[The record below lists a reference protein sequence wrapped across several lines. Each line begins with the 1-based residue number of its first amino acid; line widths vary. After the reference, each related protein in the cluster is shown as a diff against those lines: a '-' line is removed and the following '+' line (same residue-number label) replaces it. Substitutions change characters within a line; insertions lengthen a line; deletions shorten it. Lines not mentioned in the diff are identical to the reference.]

1 MRILIAEDDRVSA
14 LLLQRTLERMG
25 HAVTVSTDGRD
36 AWKAYQEDPF
46 SLVISDWMMPGMDG
60 LALCR
65 CIRESGADSYTYVI
79 LLTARTQREDHL
91 EALDAGVDDFLTK
104 PLNQGDL
111 AARMKTAQRI
121 LAWEHQ
127 LQDVNESLMRNAM
140 VLAAQAAEI
149 DRMREEAE
157 YLATHDM
164 LTGVLNRR
172 AWFNAATSTKPTA
185 VAVFDV
191 DFFKGV
197 NDAHGHPAGDDV
209 LAAVA
214 GRLSR
219 ALAEQAILGRIGG
232 EEFAALFQVPFPEA
246 ETACAAALD
255 AVGAAPIPLPNNQ
268 SITITVSAGLS
279 SWLGRG
285 HASREESLA
294 HTYEAADRLLYT
306 AKRSGRGCLVAEAP
320 KAA

>member
-1 MRILIAEDDRVSA
+1 
-14 LLLQRTLERMG
+14 
-25 HAVTVSTDGRD
+25 
-36 AWKAYQEDPF
+36 
-46 SLVISDWMMPGMDG
+46 MDG
-60 LALCR
+60 LDLCR
-65 CIRESGADSYTYVI
+65 HIRQSGADSYTYVI

-91 EALDAGVDDFLTK
+91 EALEAGVDDFLTK

-121 LAWEHQ
+121 LTWEHQ
-127 LQDVNESLMRNAM
+127 LQEVNESLLRNTM

-185 VAVFDV
+185 VAIFDI

-197 NDAHGHPAGDDV
+197 NDEHGHPAGDDV
-209 LAAVA
+209 LVSVA
-214 GRLSR
+214 RRLGQ
-219 ALAEQAILGRIGG
+219 ALADNATLGRIGG
-232 EEFAALFQVPFPEA
+232 EEFAALFHVAFEA
-246 ETACAAALD
+246 AKSACGAALD
-255 AVGAAPIPLPNNQ
+255 AVSVTPIPVPNNR

-279 SWLGRG
+279 PWLGKG

-294 HTYEAADRLLYT
+294 RTYEAADRLLYA
-306 AKRSGRGCLVAEAP
+306 AKRTGRGRLVADTP

>member
-36 AWKAYQEDPF
+36 AWNAYQEDPF
-46 SLVISDWMMPGMDG
+46 SLVISDWMMPGVDG
-60 LALCR
+60 LELCR
-65 CIRESGADSYTYVI
+65 NIRQSGADSYTYVI
-79 LLTARTQREDHL
+79 LLTARAQREDHL

-121 LAWEHQ
+121 LTWEHQ
-127 LQDVNESLMRNAM
+127 LQDVNESLLRNAM
-140 VLAAQAAEI
+140 VLATQAAEI

-164 LTGVLNRR
+164 LTGVLNRH
-172 AWFNAATSTKPTA
+172 AWFTAATSTKPTA
-185 VAVFDV
+185 VAIFDI

-197 NDAHGHPAGDDV
+197 NDEHGHPAGDGV
-209 LAAVA
+209 LIHVTQ
-214 GRLSR
+214 RLND
-219 ALAEQAILGRIGG
+219 ALVDQATLGRIGG
-232 EEFAALFQVPFPEA
+232 EEFAALFHVAFTDAEEA
-246 ETACAAALD
+246 CSAALD
-255 AVGAAPIPLPNNQ
+255 AVGATPIPLPGGG
-268 SITITVSAGLS
+268 SVTVTVSAGLS
-279 SWLGRG
+279 PWLGKG
-285 HASREESLA
+285 QLSREASLA
-294 HTYEAADRLLYT
+294 QTYEAADKLLYS
-306 AKRSGRGCLVAEAP
+306 AKRAGRGRLVVETP